1 MSTAMVP
8 VAHAGAATVAGGAA
22 TRGAASAG
30 QGRRDGCGG
39 RRVLH
44 GVDATRL

>member
-1 MSTAMVP
+1 MAP
-8 VAHAGAATVAGGAA
+8 VAHTGAAIVAGGAA
-22 TRGAASAG
+22 TRGAASAW

-39 RRVLH
+39 RRVRH